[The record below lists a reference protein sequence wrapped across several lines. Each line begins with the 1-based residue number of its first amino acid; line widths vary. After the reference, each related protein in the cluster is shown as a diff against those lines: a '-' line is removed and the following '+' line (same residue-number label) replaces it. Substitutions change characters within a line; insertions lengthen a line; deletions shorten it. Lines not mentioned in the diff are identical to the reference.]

1 MQNEQM
7 NEEASGLH
15 QTLKGEN
22 RDHPLSW
29 S

>member
-7 NEEASGLH
+7 NEEASGLN